1 MPAAMPESPTTRLPR
16 AIVRQSERIRQMV
29 DDRNRPPTPADPP
42 APRAASP
49 AAPGAPTAPTPAS
62 PDATAA
68 TASGLPPGDPRENSV
83 DYWRARAQAVF
94 GMFRRERELTA
105 DLKNKVRDLQLEREV
120 KAAAPA
126 PGFDPASIFSPEARQ
141 QYGDD
146 QLRDIAA
153 PVLQRVDETVQ
164 AATRPLQDR
173 LEAQRQSETE
183 RRYEAFTDQLV
194 ALVPDALEIDKTP
207 AWLEW
212 LEGVD
217 ERSGYTYLQMLK
229 AHESR
234 FDAQRVAGLF
244 QQFKNRGASDF
255 VAPPAPTP
263 PIAAGATGGNGGDVP
278 PGSPVLAYPTSTEI
292 KDFYKRSALGKVK
305 DKERQEFEARMQA
318 KRPG

>member
-1 MPAAMPESPTTRLPR
+1 M
-16 AIVRQSERIRQMV
+16 
-29 DDRNRPPTPADPP
+29 
-42 APRAASP
+42 
-49 AAPGAPTAPTPAS
+49 
-62 PDATAA
+62 
-68 TASGLPPGDPRENSV
+68 

-105 DLKNKVRDLQLEREV
+105 DLKRTVRDLQLQVEV

-153 PVLQRVDETVQ
+153 PVLQRVDETVK
-164 AATRPLQDR
+164 AATKPLQEQ
-173 LEAQRQSETE
+173 LAAERQGETE
-183 RRYEAFTDQLV
+183 RRYQAFTDQLV

-217 ERSGYTYLQMLK
+217 ERTGYTYLQMLK

-234 FDAQRVAGLF
+234 FDAHRVAGLF
-244 QQFKNRGASDF
+244 QQFKSGGAS
-255 VAPPAPTP
+255 APAPSPAPTP
-263 PIAAGATGGNGGDVP
+263 PIAAGATGGSAGDVP
-278 PGSPVLAYPTSTEI
+278 PGTPVLTYPSTSEI
-292 KDFYKRSALGKVK
+292 REHFKRSALGKLS